1 MKLLTKRG
9 EEIRLERKVLREY
22 YEPCADSSDKGC
34 PRMLGLAMTDLDRQE
49 TK

>member
-1 MKLLTKRG
+1 MSR
-9 EEIRLERKVLREY
+9 V
-22 YEPCADSSDKGC
+22 ADSSDKGC